1 MARYHYCYDDDLVG
15 PGLHLIDLND
25 EPCLDH
31 DCGRKHFDVYGPHD
45 RGAYLDVEHDDG
57 TVDHWHAFHI
67 VDEPRPYY
75 LDLVGDQ
82 PDDVGG
88 GGAPAGADSHAAEHG
103 DGDVVEAGGGDQ
115 PGVGGRPVGDDQP
128 GT

>member
-1 MARYHYCYDDDLVG
+1 MARYHVHYAPTHHVALDDGACTDHECVYDHAFVYLDD
-15 PGLHLIDLND
+15 N
-25 EPCLDH
+25 
-31 DCGRKHFDVYGPHD
+31 

-67 VDEPRPYY
+67 VDEPRPHY